1 MQFFYARKRLKCFY
15 TPQPKLYS
23 PKKLST
29 SHFLKTGLEW
39 LPKSI
44 YVSDR
49 FHIEKAVI
57 GLCGKDNTEY
67 ITKIMTAMFEFDFV
81 KVKKEDMK
89 Y

>member
-1 MQFFYARKRLKCFY
+1 MNNY
-15 TPQPKLYS
+15 
-23 PKKLST
+23 
-29 SHFLKTGLEW
+29 LKTGLEC